1 MSARR
6 RQSERNVR
14 LDHKFGTP
22 HRSCLAGGELYRRS
36 MVSFAEIR
44 LNINEIERQTMN
56 ERRGEVDKRPRGR
69 WSERRD
75 HATLTGLT
83 RPGWMAWGK

>member
-36 MVSFAEIR
+36 MVSFAAIR
-44 LNINEIERQTMN
+44 LNIDEIERQTMN
-56 ERRGEVDKRPRGR
+56 ERRGEVDKRPMTT
-69 WSERRD
+69 SEGDDVGVGAREGITP
-75 HATLTGLT
+75 H
-83 RPGWMAWGK
+83 